1 MTDRFYYKST
11 IPWTDNAL
19 NVSALNK
26 RREKLGGILE
36 RETDD
41 ARAFHGWT
49 NVLSFPVKLSSL
61 QEADL
66 CVEYYQHP

>member
-1 MTDRFYYKST
+1 MTDRHYYKST
-11 IPWTDNAL
+11 LPWTDNVL

-41 ARAFHGWT
+41 ARAFNGWT
-49 NVLSFPVKLSSL
+49 NVFSFPVKLSSL